1 MVVFLYMY
9 HRKDHTH
16 FSHCSEL
23 NRDQVAQFLQ
33 ACIHSNTPHT
43 YILVNQANFL
53 FGPLINLDRPIV
65 DFLVLSILC
74 CIT

>member
-1 MVVFLYMY
+1 LRFTQADALHWRGVALVAWWAGEKQLLFCNVLVVWSVVWFV
-9 HRKDHTH
+9 
-16 FSHCSEL
+16 FFC
-23 NRDQVAQFLQ
+23 Q
-33 ACIHSNTPHT
+33 AI
-43 YILVNQANFL
+43 FL

>member
-1 MVVFLYMY
+1 MF
-9 HRKDHTH
+9 
-16 FSHCSEL
+16 
-23 NRDQVAQFLQ
+23 
-33 ACIHSNTPHT
+33 
-43 YILVNQANFL
+43 ILPILSLKHVECGSQANFL